1 MAHARRAGGWG
12 QEPGEWQ
19 RIGQHGKGDLM
30 GGLTALAVVVVAY
43 TLVASRLDRWWI
55 TGPMVFVAAGAILG
69 PGGLDDLPV
78 SLTNETVLTITE
90 LTLALLLF
98 SDASTVRLRDVE
110 GDTGLPRRLLFVGLP
125 LTIVAGALLAYLV
138 FPEVGWGAAALIAT
152 ILAPTDAALGLAVV
166 TNTAVPVR
174 IRRALNVESGLN
186 DGIATPF
193 VTLFIAVVAAEEAL
207 GDTAWG
213 LEALKQIGLA
223 IVAAVVVGY
232 VGGKLFAFANE
243 RGWTSGVSEQI
254 AILALAFLAYQGSV
268 TIGGNGFIAAF
279 AGGILFG
286 AATRGRLEEHVQFTE
301 TLGLAG
307 SFVVWSLFGALLV
320 GELLTQDLAARPIVY
335 AVLSLTV
342 IRMVPVAIA
351 LVGTHLRRATV
362 AFMGWFGP
370 RGLASVVFSLLAL
383 EEIERGGAMLLETVT
398 WTILLSVV
406 LHGISASPLAARYG
420 ASIAKAG
427 KIPEKAPAGEP
438 RIRLHDLAGRHRLE
452 EQQARVTT

>member
-1 MAHARRAGGWG
+1 
-12 QEPGEWQ
+12 
-19 RIGQHGKGDLM
+19 M

-55 TGPMVFVAAGAILG
+55 TGPMVFVAAGVILG
-69 PGGLDDLPV
+69 PGGLDVLPL

-125 LTIVAGALLAYLV
+125 LTIAAGALLAYLI
-138 FPEVGWGAAALIAT
+138 FPEVGWAAAALIAT

-166 TNTAVPVR
+166 TNQAVPVR

-193 VTLFIAVVAAEEAL
+193 VTLFIAVVASEEGL

-213 LEALKQIGLA
+213 LEALTQIGLA

-232 VGGKLFAFANE
+232 LGGKLFAFATE
-243 RGWTSGVSEQI
+243 RGWTSEVSEQI
-254 AILALAFLAYQGSV
+254 AILALALLAYQGAV

-286 AATRGRLEEHVQFTE
+286 AATRQRLAEPVQFTE

-307 SFVVWSLFGALLV
+307 SFLVWSLFGALFV
-320 GELLTQDLAARPIVY
+320 GELLTQDRSARPIVY
-335 AVLSLTV
+335 ALLSLTV

-351 LVGTHLRRATV
+351 LIGTQLRPATV

-427 KIPEKAPAGEP
+427 QIPEKAPAGEP

>member
-1 MAHARRAGGWG
+1 
-12 QEPGEWQ
+12 
-19 RIGQHGKGDLM
+19 M

-69 PGGLDDLPV
+69 PGGLDVLPL

-98 SDASTVRLRDVE
+98 ADASTVRLRDVE

-125 LTIVAGALLAYLV
+125 LTIAAGALLAHLT
-138 FPEVGWGAAALIAT
+138 FPEVGWAAAALIAT

-193 VTLFIAVVAAEEAL
+193 VTLFIAAVAAEEAL
-207 GDTAWG
+207 GETAWG

-232 VGGKLFAFANE
+232 LGGKLFAFANE
-243 RGWTSGVSEQI
+243 RGWTSEVSEQI
-254 AILALAFLAYQGSV
+254 AILALALLAYQGSV
-268 TIGGNGFIAAF
+268 TVGGNGFIAAF

-286 AATRGRLEEHVQFTE
+286 AATRGRLAEPVEFTE

-307 SFVVWSLFGALLV
+307 SFLVWSLFGALFV
-320 GELLTQDLAARPIVY
+320 GELLTGDLAAQPIIY
-335 AVLSLTV
+335 ALLSLTV
-342 IRMVPVAIA
+342 IRMVPVAVA
-351 LVGTHLRRATV
+351 LIGTHLRRSTV

-427 KIPEKAPAGEP
+427 KIPEKAPAAEP